1 MGYKFDMIKMLLK
14 RTNSAFKKQIK
25 ITKINKKKIKY
36 AQIDNQTPTV
46 IFENGFGVNMKLWDE
61 VFLEISKINSVFAY
75 DRKDNRILKDKIL
88 TSDMVVHLREILK
101 DREIKPPYVL
111 VGHSLG
117 GLNMQYF
124 AKKYPEEV
132 AGVILVDSTPPKGL
146 GNPSLM
152 PKSRKKIF
160 EHVNRC
166 ADEVLN
172 LPDMEDIPMIALIAT
187 YESSRNKYP
196 EKLLI
201 QIDEMKKAMET
212 FPEIYP
218 SCELQSVDSG
228 HFVMYEKPEV
238 VIEAVNEMVEMVSEN

>member
-124 AKKYPEEV
+124 AKK
-132 AGVILVDSTPPKGL
+132 
-146 GNPSLM
+146 
-152 PKSRKKIF
+152 
-160 EHVNRC
+160 
-166 ADEVLN
+166 
-172 LPDMEDIPMIALIAT
+172 
-187 YESSRNKYP
+187 
-196 EKLLI
+196 
-201 QIDEMKKAMET
+201 
-212 FPEIYP
+212 
-218 SCELQSVDSG
+218 
-228 HFVMYEKPEV
+228 
-238 VIEAVNEMVEMVSEN
+238 